1 MKKFFLPILLSIVFL
16 VPGLDLA
23 QAQNPRVVLE
33 TSQGI
38 IEIELFA
45 DKAPIS
51 AKNFL
56 EYVDA
61 GLYNGKI
68 FHRVIKGF
76 MIQGGGFDA
85 NMNQAE
91 TGQPIKNEATN
102 GLKNKRGTLA
112 MARTSVVDSATA
124 QFFINLVD
132 NAFLDHKEPTPK
144 GFGYAVFGQVM
155 NGMDV
160 VDAIAKVPTTS
171 AGQHSDVP
179 VSPVTIISARRA
191 ETVTDATP

>member
-1 MKKFFLPILLSIVFL
+1 MKKFCLPLICVIVILL
-16 VPGLDLA
+16 PGLVCA
-23 QAQNPRVVLE
+23 KAQNPRVVFE
-33 TSQGI
+33 TSLGS
-38 IEIELFA
+38 IEIELFM

-51 AKNFL
+51 GKNFL

-61 GLYNGKI
+61 GFYNGKI

-76 MIQGGGFDA
+76 MIQGGGFDE
-85 NMNQAE
+85 NMNQAK
-91 TGQPIKNEATN
+91 TRQPIKNEAEN

-132 NAFLDHKEPTPK
+132 NAFLDHKEPTTR
-144 GFGYAVFGQVM
+144 GFGYAVFGQVV
-155 NGMDV
+155 NGMEV
-160 VDAIAKVPTTS
+160 VDDIAGVPTTS
-171 AGQHSDVP
+171 TGQYSDVP

-191 ETVTDATP
+191 ETVMDAAP